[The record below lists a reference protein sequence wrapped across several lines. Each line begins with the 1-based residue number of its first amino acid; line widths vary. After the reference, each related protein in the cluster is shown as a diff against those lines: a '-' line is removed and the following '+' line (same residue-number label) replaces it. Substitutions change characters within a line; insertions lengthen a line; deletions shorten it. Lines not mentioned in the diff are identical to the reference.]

1 MSYPSKSGEA
11 PQRSGQCGRRYVGN
25 ITKLGDLSGSVF
37 SRYEMSGYEG
47 LEDVP
52 RLDHLVRQFLG
63 GVYWIASYYRSDAIE
78 KGKTTADISMLVT
91 AL

>member
-1 MSYPSKSGEA
+1 
-11 PQRSGQCGRRYVGN
+11 
-25 ITKLGDLSGSVF
+25 
-37 SRYEMSGYEG
+37 MSGYEG

>member
-1 MSYPSKSGEA
+1 M
-11 PQRSGQCGRRYVGN
+11 
-25 ITKLGDLSGSVF
+25 GSVF
-37 SRYEMSGYEG
+37 SRYENVRLWRPIF

-63 GVYWIASYYRSDAIE
+63 GVYWIASYYRSNAIG
-78 KGKTTADISMLVT
+78 KGKTTADMSMLVT